1 MQATKVSRKNNFF
14 EIMPISFS
22 TRLVLVTYIV
32 YGGIMATNQA
42 VMRFVGNVRYGESKM
57 LVWLFPAEAIISA
70 MLVFVTQRYFSWE
83 FVGLG
88 KTRGAKRWIDS
99 LGIAL
104 PIVLAVILLT
114 SWITTLTPQGFAEVN
129 IAVVG
134 VGTLTIA
141 LVGFSEELMWRGLIL
156 SQFTKIEAVDRAL
169 SRLFE
174 KLIARGL
181 AHYDS
186 SKFISNALG
195 IVINAVLFSLFHA
208 VNAIGGYAPSSVIYQ
223 MIGTVALGVVL
234 GTLAL
239 CLPSIRPLMAI
250 HFLWDYFI
258 IMGNY
263 FGTLK

>member
-1 MQATKVSRKNNFF
+1 M
-14 EIMPISFS
+14 SFS
-22 TRLVLVTYIV
+22 IRLVLVTYIV
-32 YGGIMATNQA
+32 YGSIMAINQA
-42 VMRFVGNVRYGESKM
+42 IMRLVGNVRYGESKM

-70 MLVFVTQRYFSWE
+70 MLVFVTRRYFSWE

-88 KTRGAKRWIDS
+88 KTRGVKQWTDW
-99 LGIAL
+99 LGTAI
-104 PIVLAVILLT
+104 PVVLGVILLA
-114 SWITTLTPQGFAEVN
+114 SWVTALTPQGFAKMD
-129 IAVVG
+129 IAIVG

-141 LVGFSEELMWRGLIL
+141 LVGFSEELMWRGLVL
-156 SQFTKIEAVDRAL
+156 FQFTNIETVDRAL

-181 AHYDS
+181 ARYDS
-186 SKFISNALG
+186 SKIISNALG
-195 IVINAVLFSLFHA
+195 IALNAILFSLFHA
-208 VNAIGGYAPSSVIYQ
+208 VNAIGGYAPPDVIYQ
-223 MIGTVALGVVL
+223 MIGTVALGVVF

-239 CLPSIRPLMAI
+239 RLPSIRPLMAI